1 MSLDGKLTIVPVK
14 DLKLIREVKD
24 DNVMVLG
31 LVESIKVEGLLHP
44 PLIKDDLTVIAGDK
58 RVRDCQIL
66 GFKEIVVR
74 VYPSNL
80 PDETYKILRLHE
92 NLKRFNLPWY
102 DQVVMEK
109 ELHDLRVQENGK
121 AETGKRKDRGG
132 TGWGLRDTAQ
142 ELNISFGGL
151 SQDIKLAEAYLA
163 DPSMARI
170 QDKKTAMRVIT
181 KDLKLISQENTAN
194 ANTEESQILLGGSEE
209 VLKAFSDNTFD
220 ACITDPPWLEFKDA
234 TLTKDKFTLPV
245 FKEIFRVL
253 KPNSF
258 LFAFV
263 STQDWYIYQKN
274 LEEIGFNVQK
284 YPMIWIKE
292 NSLSYGTTTWQTQ
305 RNYEQIILAV
315 KGSPAF
321 RDNMILSTL
330 ISSVVNSGKLIHPNE
345 KPVSI
350 LEKLI
355 SYATFENSL
364 ILDPF
369 GGSGALGEACD
380 NLNRRYVIIEK
391 EPKYFVGIKQ
401 RLEKEKK

>member
-1 MSLDGKLTIVPVK
+1 
-14 DLKLIREVKD
+14 
-24 DNVMVLG
+24 
-31 LVESIKVEGLLHP
+31 
-44 PLIKDDLTVIAGDK
+44 
-58 RVRDCQIL
+58 
-66 GFKEIVVR
+66 
-74 VYPSNL
+74 
-80 PDETYKILRLHE
+80 
-92 NLKRFNLPWY
+92 
-102 DQVVMEK
+102 
-109 ELHDLRVQENGK
+109 
-121 AETGKRKDRGG
+121 
-132 TGWGLRDTAQ
+132 
-142 ELNISFGGL
+142 
-151 SQDIKLAEAYLA
+151 
-163 DPSMARI
+163 
-170 QDKKTAMRVIT
+170 
-181 KDLKLISQENTAN
+181 
-194 ANTEESQILLGGSEE
+194 
-209 VLKAFSDNTFD
+209 
-220 ACITDPPWLEFKDA
+220 
-234 TLTKDKFTLPV
+234 
-245 FKEIFRVL
+245 
-253 KPNSF
+253 
-258 LFAFV
+258 
-263 STQDWYIYQKN
+263 
-274 LEEIGFNVQK
+274 
-284 YPMIWIKE
+284 MIWIKE